1 MMKINDTYSYLE
13 DKIEFLKEEI
23 KKKSFEELRE
33 NEWGFFN
40 SVYNEEDESF
50 DFNFEDFSG
59 TIYKKENGV
68 ELSNFFTLWS
78 FSAQPIMDFE
88 IEE

>member
-1 MMKINDTYSYLE
+1 MIKIDDVCSYLE
-13 DKIEFLKEEI
+13 DRIEYLKEKI
-23 KKKSFEELRE
+23 KNKSFEELKE
-33 NEWGFFN
+33 NELGFFA
-40 SVYNEEDESF
+40 SVYNEQDDFF
-50 DFNFEDFSG
+50 DFCFEDLSG

-78 FSAQPIMDFE
+78 FSGEPILDFE